1 MQNLRCPKTLFC
13 QNLLLWV
20 LKFLD
25 HPHHCFIKFGT
36 HSSTPNLS
44 STFTE
49 TFKGNINQNLQ
60 ILILR
65 QVSASCDFVKYIQT
79 PNAKVSEAVRRN
91 NWRSGR
97 LTHLLRYLL
106 QISQSVYLY
115 SFYCHYFLSDP
126 GGKDEFVLSRSEK

>member
-1 MQNLRCPKTLFC
+1 M
-13 QNLLLWV
+13 
-20 LKFLD
+20 
-25 HPHHCFIKFGT
+25 
-36 HSSTPNLS
+36 
-44 STFTE
+44 E
-49 TFKGNINQNLQ
+49 TFKENINQNLQ

-79 PNAKVSEAVRRN
+79 RNAKVSEAVRRN

-106 QISQSVYLY
+106 QITQSVYLY